1 MSDFRLKIFFIILL
15 VINITA
21 NAQYRSLRFEHFT
34 PNEGLSRASVTCII
48 QDNKGFIWAGTFN
61 GLNRFDGYDFHVYH
75 YAQNDSS
82 SLSHNYISSV
92 IQDYRGDLWVG
103 TSDGLNKYVSS
114 RDNFVRFRH
123 DRNNPFSISDNQ
135 IESIFE
141 DSNKRLWVGTRN
153 GGLNLYDEKTN
164 RFKHYFYDANNPDGI
179 SSNFVREIFEDSK
192 GRLWIGH
199 WNGSIDIKNAG
210 DSVFKPLF
218 YKGNKLTNTPVTAI
232 SQSSD
237 GAVWIGTQGD
247 GLLKLSFRG
256 DDSFTVKRYLH
267 NPADQNSISGN
278 VIFSLMIDRNGF
290 VWIGTEDEG
299 LSIYDPVNDAFIT
312 YKANPIDPFSLNNNS
327 IYSIFEDRDG
337 NVWLGTYAGG
347 INLVVKGKAYFHH
360 YKNIPGDKY
369 SLGHNIV
376 NYFWE
381 DDKGN
386 LWIATGGNGIDIF
399 DRKTN
404 RFSHKKLRKNDGSID
419 VVLSFYEDSNG
430 DLWIGTWGNG
440 LFKFDTKSE
449 RFTHYTKESNGLA
462 SDNIFKMV
470 EDEKKRLW
478 LCTFW
483 GGLTRMDIETGKVK
497 IYNTENSGI
506 SDNDLRAIIKDH
518 TGKLWIGTDIGLELF
533 DPESETFKLFKHNND
548 DPKSIT
554 KGFVTFIL
562 EARDSSLW
570 IGTTSG
576 LNKYEP
582 ETGGFKHYTTN
593 DGLPGDEVMAIVEDK
608 NNILWISTTKGI
620 TRFNPSDGSVK
631 NYDVSD
637 GLQSGEFTARS
648 GYMTSKGEILFGG
661 NNGFNLFEPD
671 KLVDNKSIPPV
682 YITDLKIFN
691 KPVAVGKEDSPLK
704 ENIVNTK
711 ELILS
716 YKHSVIS
723 FGFVALNYNS
733 PEKNQYA
740 YMLEGF
746 DKDWNYVGN
755 VRTATYTNL
764 DPGEYRLKVKASNN
778 DGIWN
783 EAGAVLNI
791 IIEPPFYKTW
801 WAYLIEFILI
811 SVIVYFIS
819 NYYISRKRLRNA
831 LKKEHIELEKMYEL
845 DHLKN
850 QFFTNVSH
858 ELQSPLTLV
867 LSPLEKIISSDEVGD
882 KIKNNLM
889 VIYRNAKRLQRMAN
903 QLKDLNKLDTGDLK
917 LYLSRGDIINFIRE
931 SAYSFHDIAVDHKI
945 DFHFSSGVDNY
956 TAWFDADKFDKVIY
970 NLLSNAFKFTPDG
983 GRITVSVNIINA
995 DAFKGNGSDDKAD
1008 NYIEIIVE
1016 DTGIGIPENKI
1027 EHIFERYYH
1036 IEDYKGKRYDGMG
1049 IGLAL
1054 VSELVKLYKGCIFVE
1069 SKEGEGAKFTV
1080 QIPLDEHYL
1089 EENQLVAKFKIS
1101 SSSQFLAE
1109 PGNSKN
1115 NETSLSKYKLHN
1127 VPVLLIVEDDD
1138 EIREYIKNS
1147 FQYAYR
1153 VHEAED
1159 GETGYKKA
1167 LQIIPDI
1174 IISDV
1179 KMKKLDG
1186 ITLCNKLKNDK
1197 KTSHIPVIILTSYN
1211 TQEYHIKSI
1220 NQGADAYLPKPFNIS
1235 VLEAYIT
1242 NLLES
1247 RKKMQEKFS
1256 KEFIYG
1262 DSKIPL
1268 TDIDAQFLESLVKII
1283 EEHISDE
1290 KFNAD
1295 VLSKEIGMSRMQLYR
1310 KLRGLTDQT
1319 VHEFIRN
1326 IRLKKATQ
1334 MLEQKKM
1341 TITEIAFAVGF
1352 NDLTYFA
1359 RCFKKQYGKSPSEYM
1374 SNKNN

>member
-1 MSDFRLKIFFIILL
+1 MSEIRRKIIFIILFAL
-15 VINITA
+15 NIQVY
-21 NAQYRSLRFEHFT
+21 AQYRNLRFEHFT

-48 QDNKGFIWAGTFN
+48 QDKKGFIWAGTFN

-75 YAQNDSS
+75 YVQNDPS
-82 SLSHNYISSV
+82 SLSHNYISS
-92 IQDYRGDLWVG
+92 IALDYKGDLWVG
-103 TSDGLNKYVSS
+103 TSDGLNKYVGS
-114 RDNFVRFRH
+114 RDEFVRYRK
-123 DRNNPFSISDNQ
+123 DRKNPFSISDDQ
-135 IESIFE
+135 IETIFE
-141 DSNKRLWVGTRN
+141 DSKKRLWIGTRN

-164 RFKHYFYDANNPDGI
+164 RLKHYYYGKNSPFSI
-179 SSNFVREIFEDSK
+179 SSNFVREIFEDKK

-199 WNGSIDIKNAG
+199 WNGAIDIKDKG
-210 DSVFKPLF
+210 DSVFKPLQSNG
-218 YKGNKLTNTPVTAI
+218 KKLTNMPITAI
-232 SQSSD
+232 SQSKD
-237 GAVWIGTQGD
+237 GTIWIGTQGD
-247 GLLKLSFRG
+247 GLLRLSF
-256 DDSFTVKRYLH
+256 DNNDSFTVKRYHH
-267 NPADQNSISGN
+267 NSARKNSISGN
-278 VIFSLMIDRNGF
+278 VIFSLMIDSNGF

-299 LSIYDPVNDAFIT
+299 LSIYDPLSDSFIT

-327 IYSIFEDRDG
+327 IYTIFEDRDN

-360 YKNIPGDKY
+360 YKNMPGDKY

-376 NYFWE
+376 NNFWE

-386 LWIATGGNGIDIF
+386 IWIATGGNGIDIF

-419 VVLSFYEDSNG
+419 VVLSFYEDRKGN
-430 DLWIGTWGNG
+430 LWIGTWGNG
-440 LFKFDTKSE
+440 LFKYDTKSGQ
-449 RFTHYTKESNGLA
+449 FTHYTKESHGLA
-462 SDNIFKMV
+462 SDNIFQMI
-470 EDEKKRLW
+470 EDENNHLW

-483 GGLTRMDIETGKVK
+483 GGLTRMDIATGKVK

-506 SDNDLRAIIKDH
+506 GDNDLRAIIKDH

-533 DPESETFKLFKHNND
+533 DPKTGAFKLFRHNNK
-548 DPKSIT
+548 DPESIT

-576 LNKYEP
+576 LNKFERDK
-582 ETGGFKHYTTN
+582 GIFKHYTTK
-593 DGLPGDEVMAIVEDK
+593 DGLPSDEVMAIVEDK

-620 TRFNPSDGSVK
+620 TRFNPSNGSIK

-637 GLQSGEFTARS
+637 GLQNGEFTARS
-648 GYMTSKGEILFGG
+648 GFMTTKGEIIFGG
-661 NNGFNLFEPD
+661 NNGFNLFDPD
-671 KLVDNKSIPPV
+671 QLIDNKSIPPV

-691 KPVAVGKEDSPLK
+691 KPVLVGNDDSPLK
-704 ENIVNTK
+704 ENILNTK

-716 YKHSVIS
+716 YKYSVIS

-746 DKDWNYVGN
+746 DSDWNYAGN
-755 VRTATYTNL
+755 IRTATYTNL
-764 DPGEYRLKVKASNN
+764 DPGVYKFKVKASNN
-778 DGIWN
+778 DGTWN
-783 EAGAVLNI
+783 EAGTVLNI
-791 IIEPPFYKTW
+791 IIEPPFYRTW
-801 WAYLIEFILI
+801 WAYLIEFLML
-811 SVIVYFIS
+811 SSIVYFIS

-831 LKKEHIELEKMYEL
+831 LKQEHLELEKMYEL

-858 ELQSPLTLV
+858 EFQSPLTLV
-867 LSPLEKIISSDEVGD
+867 LSPLEKIISSDDING
-882 KIKNNLM
+882 KIKNNLLI
-889 VIYRNAKRLQRMAN
+889 IYRNAKRLQRMAN
-903 QLKDLNKLDTGDLK
+903 QLKDLNKIDTGDLK

-931 SAYSFHDIAVDHKI
+931 STFSFHDFAIDHNI
-945 DFHFSSGVDNY
+945 DFRFTADVDNY
-956 TAWFDADKFDKVIY
+956 TVWFDADKIDKILY

-983 GRITVSVNIINA
+983 GTISVSSRVISG
-995 DAFKGNGSDDKAD
+995 DSFKGNSSDDKAE
-1008 NYIEIIVE
+1008 YYVEIIVQ
-1016 DTGIGIPENKI
+1016 DSGIGIPKEKI
-1027 EHIFERYYH
+1027 EHIFKRYYH
-1036 IEDYKGKRYDGMG
+1036 IEDYKGKRYEGMG

-1054 VSELVKLYKGCIFVE
+1054 VYELVKLYKGCILVE
-1069 SKEGEGAKFTV
+1069 SKEGEGAKFIV
-1080 QIPLDEHYL
+1080 QLPVDEHFL

-1101 SSSQFLAE
+1101 SNNQFLPEQVDAKH
-1109 PGNSKN
+1109 GDA
-1115 NETSLSKYKLHN
+1115 SLNKYKSHN
-1127 VPVLLIVEDDD
+1127 VPVLLIVEDDY

-1167 LQIIPDI
+1167 IQIIPDI

-1179 KMKKLDG
+1179 KMKKIDG
-1186 ITLCNKLKNDK
+1186 IALCSRLKNDS
-1197 KTSHIPVIILTSYN
+1197 KTSHIPIIILTSYN

-1220 NQGADAYLPKPFNIS
+1220 NQGADAYLPKPFNIN

-1268 TDIDAQFLESLVKII
+1268 TDIDAQFLDNLVKII

-1326 IRLKKATQ
+1326 VRLKKATQ

-1341 TITEIAFAVGF
+1341 TITEIAYAVGF

-1374 SNKNN
+1374 SNKNS